1 MNISQSS
8 LSKKKDSSH
17 EKINHKSSK
26 KLKIKKSSVKKNK
39 SLIQTS

>member
-1 MNISQSS
+1 MNISQSN
-8 LSKKKDSSH
+8 LSKKKDFLK

-39 SLIQTS
+39 SILQSN